1 MKEGIY
7 KLLLTSCL
15 LFLFESAFSQEWIPL
30 NSSTKGSTKGQ
41 AVTMDVME
49 DDESSYQ
56 VHVSVNGIYD
66 NVIQNEHGTFHSLS
80 FGSNGYLT
88 KEGEPA
94 LPLITQLIAIPS
106 GTSPSVS
113 IRNEVWEEIAIGT
126 VYPAQ
131 SPYIGNRHIT
141 DFIFSDS
148 TYGHPFM
155 PFVLRQEKEMN
166 WRGIRNF
173 RVQIC
178 PFRYY
183 PQENKLQVL
192 KEFALVVDFHA
203 QSISQSTRKELARE
217 TTHMGIFDNSVFSNR
232 TLSDSK
238 VNRSASD
245 DYDYLIIVRNPII
258 YDSQKMKDF
267 RRWKA
272 LMGYKSKVKLLRD
285 EDNNFSCIKDTITF
299 EYNNKH
305 IKYVLLVGDI
315 KDITARD
322 SFYYINGYGNE
333 YYKCDYWYGCIEG
346 DDVELEIPIGRF
358 PVSSL
363 EQFSNMVDKTV
374 RYEMWKDLEYN
385 VLMMAHHGYTNGE
398 GKVFE
403 DCCDS
408 IINRHMGSVNFI
420 PIYGSTPTSTN
431 ALVTNTINQGVHIV
445 NYRGHGAPDFWG
457 GGWNTLNESYSSSA
471 IDSIQSNTNAVFF
484 SIACNT
490 GNLSDANGCML
501 RTFTCASNGATAFL
515 GHSTEAD
522 DHAATYFDQALFNN
536 LLDSATY
543 SLGNLI
549 TKAYIDLLRCGT
561 YYPLIRRDVYSTVCG
576 GDPSL
581 ELWTA
586 EPQRFKGI
594 RINYVNDYLNIR
606 TGNVYGCDIF
616 ISSMDGELV
625 DSFHVAAN
633 EQTFPMPSMQKFY
646 ISIKKHNYIP
656 YVVLFDKE
664 KDYIQDQV
672 MDYNVFYFQSPF
684 AMGESVTMEQED
696 DGPVVV
702 KNGSD
707 LRIKL
712 GNGGVLLNNNTEI
725 EKGATLVIK

>member
-7 KLLLTSCL
+7 KLLLTPCL

-30 NSSTKGSTKGQ
+30 NSSTKGQ

-106 GTSPSVS
+106 GTTPSVS

-155 PFVLRQEKEMN
+155 PSVLRQEKEMN

-192 KEFALVVDFHA
+192 KEFALVVDFHT

-217 TTHMGIFDNSVFSNR
+217 ATHMGIFDNSVFSNR

-258 YDSQKMKDF
+258 YDSQKMKEF

-272 LMGYKSKVKLLRD
+272 LMGYKSKVKLLRSD
-285 EDNNFSCIKDTITF
+285 DNNFSCIKDTITF

-315 KDITARD
+315 EDITARD
-322 SFYYINGYGNE
+322 SFYYINDYGNE

-346 DDVELEIPIGRF
+346 DDVEQEIPIGRF
-358 PVSSL
+358 PVSDL
-363 EQFSNMVDKTV
+363 GQFSNIVNKTI
-374 RYEMWKDLEYN
+374 RYEMWENLDYRALLVAHNENNEYGG
-385 VLMMAHHGYTNGE
+385 LYFEQCCEEIKTHH
-398 GKVFE
+398 
-403 DCCDS
+403 S
-408 IINRHMGSVNFI
+408 SSLPFI
-420 PIYGSTPTSTN
+420 TAYGSNLASTN
-431 ALVTNTINQGVHIV
+431 AYVTGIINQGVHIV
-445 NYRGHGAPDFWG
+445 NYRGHGNHDSWG
-457 GGWNTLNESYSSSA
+457 HWNGIESYSVTTF
-471 IDSIQSNTNAVFF
+471 DSIQPNTNAVFF
-484 SIACNT
+484 SNT
-490 GNLSDANGCML
+490 CKTGSLDSTICML
-501 RTFTCASNGATAFL
+501 RTFTCAPNGAVAFI
-515 GHSTEAD
+515 GHSINAEDSTSN
-522 DHAATYFDQALFNN
+522 HYNKYLFKNM
-536 LLDSATY
+536 LDSATY
-543 SLGNLI
+543 NLGYLI
-549 TKAYIDLLRCGT
+549 RKSYIDLIHNGDFLPYIFRNG
-561 YYPLIRRDVYSTVCG
+561 YSTVCG

-586 EPQRFKGI
+586 EPQKFKRI
-594 RINYVNDYLNIR
+594 KINYFNDSLYVR
-606 TGNVYGCDIF
+606 TGNVNECDISM
-616 ISSMDGELV
+616 SSMDGDLLG
-625 DSFHVAAN
+625 SFHATTN
-633 EQTFPMPSMQKFY
+633 ELSFPMPSQQKFY
-646 ISIKKHNYIP
+646 LSVKKHNHIP
-656 YVVLFDKE
+656 YIVLFDKE
-664 KDYIQDQV
+664 TEELLSVDI
-672 MDYNVFYFQSPF
+672 DYNVFYFHSPF
-684 AMGESVTMEQED
+684 EMREGDYSVG
-696 DGPVVV
+696 DGYTTV
-702 KNGSD
+702 KNGSTMWV
-707 LRIKL
+707 KL
-712 GNGGVLLNNNTEI
+712 GNGGVRLDLKTKV
-725 EKGATLVIK
+725 EKGASLVIK

>member
-1 MKEGIY
+1 M
-7 KLLLTSCL
+7 
-15 LFLFESAFSQEWIPL
+15 
-30 NSSTKGSTKGQ
+30 STKGQ
-41 AVTMDVME
+41 TVTTDVLE
-49 DDESSYQ
+49 DGENSYK
-56 VHVSVNGIYD
+56 VHFSVNGLYD
-66 NVIQNEHGTFHSLS
+66 NIIHNDRGTFHSLS
-80 FGSNGYLT
+80 FGNNGYLM

-94 LPLITQLIAIPS
+94 LPLITQLIAIPT
-106 GTSPSVS
+106 GTIPSVT
-113 IRNEVWEEIAIGT
+113 IMDEMWEEVSIGT

-131 SPYIGNRHIT
+131 PPYIGKTHNT
-141 DFIFSDS
+141 EFIFSDS
-148 TYGHPFM
+148 VYEQSFLPS
-155 PFVLRQEKEMN
+155 VLRQEKEMN
-166 WRGIRNF
+166 WCGIRNF
-173 RVQIC
+173 RIQVC
-178 PFRYY
+178 PFKYH
-183 PQENKLQVL
+183 PQDNRLQVL
-192 KEFALVVDFHA
+192 KEFVLHVTFRA
-203 QSISQSTRKELARE
+203 QDVSQLAKEEQSLTR
-217 TTHMGIFDNSVFSNR
+217 THVGFFDNSVYTSTPPSSSKATRSSN
-232 TLSDSK
+232 
-238 VNRSASD
+238 D
-245 DYDYLIIVRNPII
+245 DYDYLILVKDPLII
-258 YDSQKMKDF
+258 NSQKMKEF

-322 SFYYINGYGNE
+322 SFYYINDYGNE

-515 GHSTEAD
+515 GHSTDAD

-586 EPQRFKGI
+586 VPQKFKRI
-594 RINYVNDYLNIR
+594 KINYFNDSLYVR
-606 TGNVYGCDIF
+606 TGNVNECDISM
-616 ISSMDGELV
+616 SSMDGDLLG
-625 DSFHVAAN
+625 SFHATTN
-633 EQTFPMPSMQKFY
+633 ELSFPMPSQQKFY
-646 ISIKKHNYIP
+646 LSVKKHNHIP
-656 YVVLFDKE
+656 YIVLFDKE
-664 KDYIQDQV
+664 TEELLSVDI
-672 MDYNVFYFQSPF
+672 DYNGFYFQSPF
-684 AMGESVTMEQED
+684 ETGEGVYSEG
-696 DGPVVV
+696 DGYTTV
-702 KNGSD
+702 KNGSTMWV
-707 LRIKL
+707 KL
-712 GNGGVLLNNNTEI
+712 GSGGVRLGIKTKV
-725 EKGATLVIK
+725 EKGASLVIK